1 MRTNDGAQPTR
12 TSLKRQQIASS
23 LTDAITSGQYENGAL
38 LPGEQD
44 LATRFAVSRGTVRR
58 ALEDL
63 ARADLIDTRTGI
75 GSFVTFDGKSF
86 SDPSS
91 WGRALADG
99 GVATSTH
106 ILRLERVTDPDLAA
120 ELGLAEADFIAL
132 DRVRRD
138 AAGVAVSLERSR
150 VPATGRLAD
159 APSRGLV
166 DDSLSAT
173 LRAAGLV
180 PSAGE
185 QWIAAG
191 PLGASDAALL
201 GRAPGTFFLHSTR
214 VARTVD
220 GVFAEKVTSWLDPE
234 HFRIHLSFGAPLD

>member
-23 LTDAITSGQYENGAL
+23 LTDAITSGRYENGAL
-38 LPGEQD
+38 LPAEQE
-44 LATRFAVSRGTVRR
+44 LAIRFDVSRGTVRR

-75 GSFVTFDGKSF
+75 GSFVTFDGKTF

-91 WGRALADG
+91 WGRALADSG
-99 GVATSTH
+99 IATSTH
-106 ILRLERVTDPDLAA
+106 ILRCERITDADLAA
-120 ELGLAEADFIAL
+120 ELGRSELDFIAL
-132 DRVRRD
+132 DRLRRD

-150 VPATGRLAD
+150 VPALGRLAE
-159 APSRGLV
+159 APHRGLV

-173 LRAAGLV
+173 LRASGLV

-185 QWIAAG
+185 QWISAG
-191 PLGASDAALL
+191 PLGEADATLL

-214 VARTVD
+214 VARTTD
-220 GVFAEKVTSWLDPE
+220 GSFAEKVTSWLDPE
-234 HFRIHLSFGAPLD
+234 HFRIHLNFGASHD